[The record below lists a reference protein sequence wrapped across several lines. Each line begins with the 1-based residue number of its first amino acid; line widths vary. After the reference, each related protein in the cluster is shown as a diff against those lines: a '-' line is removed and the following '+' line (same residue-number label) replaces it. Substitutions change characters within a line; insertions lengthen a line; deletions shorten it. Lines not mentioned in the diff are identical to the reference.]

1 MSLTTRTLA
10 SLLNGI
16 SYQPAILRSPDQ
28 TEDEV
33 NTWGSLA
40 NGLGRRAPTK
50 HIAEIDVAGIED
62 AFVHQINRDVNERYL
77 VIIGTVLGVGTIRVF
92 DLTTGVEKTV
102 ATPFGTDYLI
112 GPAGAFKATTVA
124 DYTFIVN
131 SSITPTLAGVGADE
145 VAPPAGLY
153 TPGGWK
159 AYGEGIG
166 A

>member
-1 MSLTTRTLA
+1 MSLTTRTIA

-16 SYQPAILRSPDQ
+16 SHQPAILRSPDQ

-40 NGLGRRAPTK
+40 NGLGRRPPTK
-50 HIAEIDVAGIED
+50 HIAELDVPGIED
-62 AFVHQINRDVNERYL
+62 AFVHQINRDAAERYL
-77 VIIGTVLGVGTIRVF
+77 VVIGDGTIKVF
-92 DLTTGVEKTV
+92 DLTTGDEKTV
-102 ATPFGTDYLI
+102 ATPFGTDYLV
-112 GPAGAFKATTVA
+112 GPARAFRATTVA

-131 SSITPTLAGVGADE
+131 SSIAPALAGVGADE

-153 TPGGWK
+153 TPGGWR
-159 AYGEGIG
+159 AYGEGVG